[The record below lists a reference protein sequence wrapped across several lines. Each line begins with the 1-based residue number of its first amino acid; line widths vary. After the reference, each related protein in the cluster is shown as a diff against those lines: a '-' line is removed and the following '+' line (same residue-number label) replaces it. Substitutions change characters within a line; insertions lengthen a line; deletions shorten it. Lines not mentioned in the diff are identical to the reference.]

1 VKEKMSNLVLNEDD
15 LKRRI
20 RCNIAALINDY
31 DDIEYVNT
39 DIADQ
44 IITHGEVCDNLY
56 ELYNNLNIG
65 EANRIINNIDLNN
78 SSTVLL
84 VPFRK

>member
-1 VKEKMSNLVLNEDD
+1 MKNLVLNEDD

-20 RCNIAALINDY
+20 RCNIAALINDF

-44 IITHGEVCDNLY
+44 LVTHGNIADNMY
-56 ELYNNLNIG
+56 EIYSNLNIS
-65 EANRIINNIDLNN
+65 EANDIINNIDLSN
-78 SSTVLL
+78 SSIVLL
-84 VPFRK
+84 IPYKE

>member
-1 VKEKMSNLVLNEDD
+1 MKNLVLNEDD

-20 RCNIAALINDY
+20 RCNIAALINDF

-44 IITHGEVCDNLY
+44 LVTYGDVKDNMYEV
-56 ELYNNLNIG
+56 YNNLSLG
-65 EANRIINNIDLNN
+65 EANDIIGKIDLDN

-84 VPFRK
+84 VPFKE